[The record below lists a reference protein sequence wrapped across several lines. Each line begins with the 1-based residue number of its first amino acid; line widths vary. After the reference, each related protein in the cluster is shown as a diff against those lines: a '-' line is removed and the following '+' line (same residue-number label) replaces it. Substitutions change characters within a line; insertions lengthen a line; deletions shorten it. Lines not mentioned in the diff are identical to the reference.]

1 MWSARKRQRAEDD
14 ARAAWLDAAALLEA
28 RSRADYKHVQ
38 DAHFALTE
46 TLTDLRADFARRDA
60 HLSATLTQLG
70 GVCSSLAERID
81 ADREERHELVQ
92 TITALAAALVER
104 IDLPATHV
112 IGGTVYGDDRN
123 GGEGDADPTT
133 IDLTAVEV
141 GAQQRTASSAG
152 EHDDPT
158 AAPAPGD
165 EVRCRFG
172 DRWVDGFEILE
183 VHSREGRAR
192 CRVRRRSDGSIV
204 RKLFETRDL
213 EIVSTAAQRPPRPR

>member
-1 MWSARKRQRAEDD
+1 MWSARKRQRAEED

-104 IDLPATHV
+104 IDLPAPHV
-112 IGGTVYGDDRN
+112 IGGSVYGDDRN
-123 GGEGDADPTT
+123 GADGEASPAT
-133 IDLTAVEV
+133 IDLTAVDV
-141 GAQQRTASSAG
+141 GAQPRAAG
-152 EHDDPT
+152 NAPEHDDTAT
-158 AAPAPGD
+158 AAPTPGD

-213 EIVSTAAQRPPRPR
+213 EIVSPAAKRPPR

>member
-104 IDLPATHV
+104 IDLPAAHV
-112 IGGTVYGDDRN
+112 IGGSVYGDDRN
-123 GGEGDADPTT
+123 GADGDASPAT
-133 IDLTAVEV
+133 IDLTAVDV
-141 GAQQRTASSAG
+141 GAQQRAANTAS
-152 EHDDPT
+152 EHDDAAT

-204 RKLFETRDL
+204 RKLFESRDL
-213 EIVSTAAQRPPRPR
+213 EIVSPAAKRPPR